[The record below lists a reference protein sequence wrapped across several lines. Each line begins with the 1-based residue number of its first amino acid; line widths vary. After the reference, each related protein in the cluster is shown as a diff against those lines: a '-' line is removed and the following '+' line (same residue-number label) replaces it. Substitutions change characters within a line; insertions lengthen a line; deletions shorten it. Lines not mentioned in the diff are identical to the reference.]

1 MAIRTILVPLSGGA
15 ATEGT
20 IETACRL
27 AQRFGAHVEAL
38 HVRADPRGTLPLLAP
53 EIPASVTDEL
63 IAMAAKESQDKAA
76 QAQSVFDAVV
86 LSHALPLRDRPVGAG
101 PAAAGSPSAR
111 WRDETGDPG
120 LIIPRRARFN
130 DLIILGQS
138 GRVVD
143 KPSTD
148 IPEEAIL
155 HGGRPVLL
163 APVRP
168 AAPIGKIV
176 TIAWNASVEAARAV
190 AAALP
195 FLCQA
200 REVHVLTAGDGDE
213 RAPDTALIDYLAWHG
228 IIGVSHGVR
237 ALSGV
242 GIGELLLATARDV
255 GADLLVMGGYGHAPW
270 REMLFGGATRQ
281 IIGTSRLPILLSH

>member
-27 AQRFGAHVEAL
+27 ARRFAAHIEAL
-38 HVRADPRGTLPLLAP
+38 HVRTDPRESLPLLAP
-53 EIPASVTDEL
+53 DISASVTDEL
-63 IAMAAKESQDKAA
+63 IAMAARESEAKAA
-76 QAQSVFDAVV
+76 KAKSIFNAVV
-86 LSHALPLRDRPVGAG
+86 LNHKLPLRDKPFGTGR
-101 PAAAGSPSAR
+101 AASGSPSAQ
-111 WRDETGDPG
+111 WRDETGDSA

-130 DLIILGQS
+130 DLVILGQS

-148 IPEEAIL
+148 IPEETIL
-155 HGGRPVLL
+155 HSGRPVLL

-168 AAPIGKIV
+168 AAPLGETIA
-176 TIAWNASVEAARAV
+176 IAWNASVEAARAV

-195 FLCQA
+195 FLYQA
-200 REVHVLTAGDGDE
+200 REIHVLTAGDGDE
-213 RAPDTALIDYLAWHG
+213 RAPDKALTDYLAWHG
-228 IIGVSHGVR
+228 IVGAAHRVR
-237 ALSGV
+237 SLPGV
-242 GIGELLLATARDV
+242 GIGELLLATARDF

-270 REMLFGGATRQ
+270 REMIFGGATRQ